1 MKRKDVFHIL
11 APFSIKAP
19 TTPQHDPAAC
29 DTEDNEVIKISG
41 YANFSGLV
49 EDGDV
54 FIDLVGDVVVPSGI
68 DVAVWKKNP
77 QMLLHHQRDNTIG
90 RGLSC
95 VKKKDGLFIEAEI
108 HRGAMEDEDFYR
120 IKSGLLCYFSIGFRT
135 LSSEM
140 KKVGDKN
147 VYFITKSLLL
157 EVSVVGIPCNGE
169 SSFQIIKSLPDNSG
183 FYSGDLSGKIF
194 SDPIEN
200 ESQHQGDSRMT
211 VTMRELMT
219 PAQVKEYEAKG
230 LTSLLDAEKVL
241 SFTELKD
248 LIKAEI
254 KHELSIEAATAEALA
269 AEQKAA
275 EQKAAEEAAA
285 AEALDAEQKAAEVAE
300 LEAGIQKLLADINTL
315 TKAI

>member
-1 MKRKDVFHIL
+1 
-11 APFSIKAP
+11 
-19 TTPQHDPAAC
+19 
-29 DTEDNEVIKISG
+29 
-41 YANFSGLV
+41 
-49 EDGDV
+49 
-54 FIDLVGDVVVPSGI
+54 
-68 DVAVWKKNP
+68 
-77 QMLLHHQRDNTIG
+77 
-90 RGLSC
+90 
-95 VKKKDGLFIEAEI
+95 
-108 HRGAMEDEDFYR
+108 
-120 IKSGLLCYFSIGFRT
+120 
-135 LSSEM
+135 
-140 KKVGDKN
+140 
-147 VYFITKSLLL
+147 
-157 EVSVVGIPCNGE
+157 
-169 SSFQIIKSLPDNSG
+169 
-183 FYSGDLSGKIF
+183 
-194 SDPIEN
+194 
-200 ESQHQGDSRMT
+200 MT

-275 EQKAAEEAAA
+275 EEAAA